1 MSRMLYTT
9 DELVSAVR
17 SRLDEANR
25 DSVDTDRDILPA
37 LNRGLEYA
45 VDIYS
50 RHYPDPFLRYTIL
63 TLDGATQE
71 YDIPGDVYEDR
82 IVRIEIKT
90 SRNTYRE
97 VTRIMYR
104 DAVNYETDGTTAIPY
119 YYTVVGR
126 KIHFIPGPS
135 GTYPARLWYVKEP
148 EPLVLQQG
156 RITKVNVAS
165 SYCVV
170 DSIGSQLSTESDALT
185 NYVNIINGE
194 TGEVRGTLQIASIDG
209 DRVTFRSTVSRSTVI
224 GLPVSTSLADLDV
237 TEDDYLCIAEGTC
250 IPYLGAPTSNFL
262 IQYAVAEISRQL
274 GVQSQEEEA
283 VLEKFEKQVQKTW
296 SGRETQIRVAKR
308 SQAFGVPIRPWFTVT
323 RGK

>member
-9 DELVSAVR
+9 DELVTAVR
-17 SRLDEANR
+17 SRLDEMNR
-25 DSVDTDRDILPA
+25 DSVDTTRDILPA

-50 RHYPDPFLRYTIL
+50 RHYPDPFLQHVVLSL
-63 TLDGATQE
+63 TGSEQE

-97 VTRIMYR
+97 VTRILYR

-135 GTYPARLWYVKEP
+135 GTYPARLWYIKEP

-156 RITKVNVAS
+156 RVTLVSEANN
-165 SYCVV
+165 YLVV
-170 DSIGSQLSTESDALT
+170 DSLGTDLSTESDELA
-185 NYVNIINGE
+185 NYVNIINGQ
-194 TGEVRGTLQIASIDG
+194 TGEVRGTLQIASLDG
-209 DRVTFRSTVSRSTVI
+209 DRVTFRSTVSRSSVL
-224 GLPVSTSLADLDV
+224 GLPVSTSLTDLGA
-237 TEDDYLCIAEGTC
+237 TADDYICVAEGTC

-283 VLEKFEKQVQKTW
+283 ILDKFEKQVKSTW
-296 SGRETQIRVAKR
+296 AGRETTTRVAKR